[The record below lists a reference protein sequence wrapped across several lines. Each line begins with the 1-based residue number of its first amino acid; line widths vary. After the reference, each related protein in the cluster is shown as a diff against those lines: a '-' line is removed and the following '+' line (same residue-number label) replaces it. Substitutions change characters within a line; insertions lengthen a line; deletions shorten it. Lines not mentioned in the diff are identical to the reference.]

1 MNGNKCNLPNSTLF
15 DSCAQQPNQYTFY
28 TKRRSCSESA
38 LKLFV
43 PLPCSDGCATAELSS
58 DHPSFSQ
65 SINCS
70 VWRTF
75 GIKNT
80 AGIPTNMG
88 TIIWKTTM
96 RVGRALKSQVSP
108 TVTIPDH
115 WITPDPRRLLTI
127 PQKLA
132 IPTVYANTAD
142 SIPGGAIL
150 AKIAEKGIACKVITQ
165 FSKTALPSKN
175 NTVSGIPIATFHLM
189 IIIKSTIDARE
200 PITMVTMSTGLNLQV
215 DRNFS

>member
-1 MNGNKCNLPNSTLF
+1 MTFCIINYYHNKWGS
-15 DSCAQQPNQYTFY
+15 S
-28 TKRRSCSESA
+28 RESSF
-38 LKLFV
+38 KPSSSF
-43 PLPCSDGCATAELSS
+43 PCSDDCTTSELAW
-58 DHPSFSQ
+58 DHPSSSQ
-65 SINCS
+65 SIKYS

-75 GIKNT
+75 GTKNI

-88 TIIWKTTM
+88 TIIRKMTI

-115 WITPDPRRLLTI
+115 WITPDPRILLTI

-165 FSKTALPSKN
+165 FSNTALPSKN
-175 NTVSGIPIATFHLM
+175 NTKSGIPIATFHLM

-200 PITMVTMSTGLNLQV
+200 PITMVTMSTGLNLQL
-215 DRNFS
+215 DRKFW